1 MYHLR
6 SQIFTGEQPGDYITL
21 ESGPRLVISG
31 NGSVLIRTAD
41 PSHEGHYTCQA
52 SNGIGS
58 GLSKVIFLR
67 VNGEYI
73 LDHSREVCNY
83 RCHFY
88 TYSVLVIFE
97 ETFRVGHVLFFCQI
111 RSTKFV
117 YFESKIKS
125 AFIFLDLPQY
135 YQCPFSVPLEHSHLL

>member
-1 MYHLR
+1 MYHLNPH
-6 SQIFTGEQPGDYITL
+6 IFTGEQSGDYITL

-31 NGSVLIRTAD
+31 NGSVLIRTVD

-73 LDHSREVCNY
+73 HNHSRDICNY
-83 RCHFY
+83 RYNFY
-88 TYSVLVIFE
+88 NYVVIVIFE
-97 ETFRVGHVLFFCQI
+97 KIFRFLGYILQYLFI
-111 RSTKFV
+111 LKAR
-117 YFESKIKS
+117 
-125 AFIFLDLPQY
+125 
-135 YQCPFSVPLEHSHLL
+135 